1 MSERANTTGDAK
13 VQLYI
18 LNFQYRATVG
28 YVCIYIYL
36 YIYVCIY
43 QVLRQLSPPGYFSK

>member
-18 LNFQYRATVG
+18 LNFQYRATAG
-28 YVCIYIYL
+28 YMYIYICMY
-36 YIYVCIY
+36 IY
-43 QVLRQLSPPGYFSK
+43 QVLRQLSPPGYFST